1 MGSVSLVTGG
11 VGELVSQL
19 DGGLVGWAVTLPDSQ
34 EVGWLVSRSVS
45 GSVKFFVSWWPGQ
58 SIGCLVSEPLRW
70 TFKLHVA
77 SQMYS
82 DPLFSLLVS

>member
-58 SIGCLVSEPLRW
+58 SIGCLVSQPLGW
-70 TFKLHVA
+70 PFMLHVA

-82 DPLFSLLVS
+82 DPLFSFLVS